1 MNERILG
8 TQRQGRIVLATA
20 LVSFTAGAAVLGVGL
35 SQQQSSQSQLE
46 QEQAALVAAEA
57 DVDTTQQD
65 LVEAKKQS
73 LDAAESLE
81 SADAESL
88 VTLRAAAEMLDMGIL
103 GRDLSL
109 EEANAAEEIFAARLR
124 GAWDEANALVDQAN
138 LFGDLMAEAFD
149 QLWEI
154 SEKVSEVAADPR
166 VDA

>member
-1 MNERILG
+1 MNERIVS
-8 TQRQGRIVLATA
+8 TQRKGRIVLATA

-46 QEQAALVAAEA
+46 QEQAALVAVEA
-57 DVDTTQQD
+57 DVDTAQLD
-65 LVEAKKQS
+65 LAKAKKQA
-73 LDAAESLE
+73 LDAAESLG

-88 VTLRAAAEMLDMGIL
+88 ATLRAAAEMLDLGIV

-109 EEANAAEEIFAARLR
+109 GEANSAEKIFAARLR
-124 GAWDEANALVDQAN
+124 GDWDEANALVDEAN
-138 LFGDLMAEAFD
+138 LLGNLMVEAFD

-154 SEKVSEVAADPR
+154 SEKVSEVAAAPR